1 MRTRWPIP
9 NHSRARAGDALA
21 ALGDPRFDPQRS
33 YLPAD
38 EMLGF
43 VHVAADPDF
52 RIGTR
57 KVDEKR
63 VIVLADTLLFDETN
77 DALSPTSEF
86 YIARYPVTIRQFKAF
101 VDATGFQLGNAGV
114 LRDPGSRPVYFVSW
128 YEALAYCSW
137 LQEMLATS
145 PALQGSP
152 IARLIREQVSRVT
165 LPTELE
171 WEKAARG
178 GLRDK
183 VFSWGDTPDP
193 NRANCSKSRIF
204 DMSAVACFPPNGF
217 GLCDMIGN
225 VSEWTSSHYKPY
237 PYLADDGREDLN
249 SEVDRVVRG
258 GSFGMNPGSAR
269 CAYRYRVQPKFHHS
283 DLGFRVVLRSPPGP
297 S

>member
-1 MRTRWPIP
+1 MRSTTLYVRRRSST
-9 NHSRARAGDALA
+9 SRAIPSPYGSSRPSSTRPDSNSGTQASCET
-21 ALGDPRFDPQRS
+21 P
-33 YLPAD
+33 
-38 EMLGF
+38 
-43 VHVAADPDF
+43 AAD
-52 RIGTR
+52 RC
-57 KVDEKR
+57 
-63 VIVLADTLLFDETN
+63 
-77 DALSPTSEF
+77 TS
-86 YIARYPVTIRQFKAF
+86 
-101 VDATGFQLGNAGV
+101 
-114 LRDPGSRPVYFVSW
+114 SSW

-152 IARLIREQVSRVT
+152 IARLVREQVSRVT